1 MNTKLIIAGT
11 VYAISKKTFEDNETI
26 YAQFLNK
33 QDTGG
38 VEIMQV
44 KMTHK
49 EDISTLKEGLNIKI
63 PIKVSSYQGKLYYT
77 QIEPIIK

>member
-1 MNTKLIIAGT
+1 MNTKLIILGQ
-11 VYAISKKTFEDNETI
+11 VYAIAKKTFENQETV
-26 YAQFLNK
+26 YTQFLNK
-33 QDTGG
+33 QENGG